1 MATVNVNSL
10 SDFIEAVAVSGDTVI
25 CPENAVWDANELYP
39 SGRTGNIII
48 GSEVQ
53 GNGTTIKNLRLD
65 GVFRINGEQ
74 RKYIYN
80 LNIIDLLGARDTTS
94 QTDVGLFEGNFHLNE
109 CRVSAVLNSKYNR
122 IINWFGAS
130 DAYAAE
136 FCSFNID
143 AAGQFDSF
151 YTSNAAL
158 FSRIEL
164 HLPNSTWPPVQ
175 GGTWFSTCEFAIFA
189 PNASGG
195 IPSFR
200 SPGSIWHGEMPG
212 ITELW
217 NGGTISWSGDMMLF
231 STDGMPN
238 FSPYDPAHCKGVTDA
253 QLRDP
258 AYLRSIGFP
267 IAIEG

>member
-1 MATVNVNSL
+1 MAEVQVNSL
-10 SDFIEAVAVSGDTVI
+10 SDFLESVAVSGDTVV
-25 CPENAVWDANELYP
+25 CPQDAEWDANELYP
-39 SGRTGNIII
+39 SGRTGNIVI

-65 GVFRINGEQ
+65 GTFRINGDQ

-80 LNIIDLLGARDTTS
+80 LNVIDLLGARDTTD
-94 QTDVGLFEGNFHLNE
+94 QTATGLFEGNFHLNG

-122 IINWFGAS
+122 IINWYGAS
-130 DAYAAE
+130 TAYAAE

-143 AAGQFDSF
+143 AAGWFDSF
-151 YTSNAAL
+151 YASHAAR
-158 FSRIEL
+158 FSRIEM
-164 HLPNSTWPPVQ
+164 HLPNSQSSPVM
-175 GGTWFSTCEFAIFA
+175 GGTDFSNCEFAIFA
-189 PNASGG
+189 PNATGG
-195 IPSFR
+195 ISSINF
-200 SPGSIWHGEMPG
+200 PGSIWHGEMPG
-212 ITELW
+212 ITEAW

-253 QLRDP
+253 QLSDP
-258 AYLRSIGFP
+258 AFLRSIGFP